1 MEKVKIIQD
10 RLKIAQSRN
19 KFYSYVRRRDF
30 EFEED
35 DWVYLCF
42 HPWRVVWRFA
52 RKWKLNPQYVSPY
65 RISKK
70 IDNVAHEF

>member
-19 KFYSYVRRRDF
+19 KFYCYVRRRDF

-35 DWVYLCF
+35 D
-42 HPWRVVWRFA
+42 
-52 RKWKLNPQYVSPY
+52 
-65 RISKK
+65 
-70 IDNVAHEF
+70 

>member
-35 DWVYLCF
+35 D
-42 HPWRVVWRFA
+42 
-52 RKWKLNPQYVSPY
+52 
-65 RISKK
+65 
-70 IDNVAHEF
+70 